1 VGFLSAGRV
10 FALTVALALAVPAS
24 ASAAT
29 LYDQLDNVATG
40 TGSASDSYFYPMGE
54 NVQVAD
60 DFTVP
65 AGQAWQVTGALA
77 KGPIGNYD
85 FIITLFADAG
95 GAPGS
100 QVFQTQSTTPGST
113 GTTYTFP
120 VSGVPQLQAG
130 HYWISI
136 QLMNLAV
143 WQWPNRTVQSG
154 SPAMLQNPD
163 GAEFATCTTWKPR
176 TQCQLN
182 SSAFPDQAFALSGDA
197 VPVSAPT
204 ATKKK
209 CKKHKKKHKR
219 FAESAKKKCKK
230 KKRK

>member
-29 LYDQLDNVATG
+29 LYDQLDNAATSG
-40 TGSASDSYFYPMGE
+40 GIATDSYFYPMGE
-54 NVQVAD
+54 NVQTAD

-65 AGQAWQVTGALA
+65 AGQAWQLTSAQTP
-77 KGPIGNYD
+77 GPAGTYQ
-85 FIITLFADAG
+85 FRLTLFADASG
-95 GAPGS
+95 SPGS
-100 QVFQTQSTTPGST
+100 QLFQTQAANSGN
-113 GTTYTFP
+113 TFP
-120 VSGVPQLQAG
+120 ISGAPQLQAG

-143 WQWPNRTVQSG
+143 WQWKNRSVQSG

-163 GAEFATCTTWKPR
+163 GTDYPGCTTWRPR
-176 TQCQLN
+176 TQCPPAPSTN
-182 SSAFPDQAFALSGDA
+182 PDQLFSLSGDA

-204 ATKKK
+204 TKKK
-209 CKKHKKKHKR
+209 CKKHKKHKR
-219 FAESAKKKCKK
+219 SAQSAKKKCKK